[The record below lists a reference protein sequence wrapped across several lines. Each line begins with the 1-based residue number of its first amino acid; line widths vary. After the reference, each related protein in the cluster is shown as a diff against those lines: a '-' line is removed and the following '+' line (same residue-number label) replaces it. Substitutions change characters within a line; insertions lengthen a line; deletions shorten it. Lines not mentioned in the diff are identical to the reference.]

1 MKIKKVLKALI
12 VKLYAKKS
20 EIKRVQDFYCNYT
33 GFRSFAACAKQT
45 CLDIWLCEAI
55 KEYLYEKRMLGL
67 YYFEENSPPQ
77 RYMREYILE
86 KFSQIKAD
94 SYILEVGPGEH
105 PLFPI
110 KQYRNWYAVDKY
122 YDYESGVIKFKDLN
136 WGENKYPSEKIFS
149 GSFEDLNKIFEP
161 KGLSGNFDLIVA
173 SHSYEHV
180 FKPIESLKQ
189 ANKALVRGGII
200 CLFVPDA
207 FTDDL
212 STKDPTHTLY
222 ITKEMMEEFFHYA
235 GGFKDISIEPF
246 RPNAD
251 LVITAIKE

>member
-1 MKIKKVLKALI
+1 MKIKKVLKTLI
-12 VKLYAKKS
+12 VKLYAKES
-20 EIKRVQDFYCNYT
+20 EIKRVQDFYCKYT
-33 GFRSFAACAKQT
+33 GFRSLAACAKQT
-45 CLDIWLCEAI
+45 GLDIWLCEAI
-55 KEYLYEKRMLGL
+55 KEYLYENRLLGL
-67 YYFEENSPPQ
+67 YYFEKNSPPQ
-77 RYMREYILE
+77 KYMREYILK

-94 SYILEVGPGEH
+94 SYILEVGPGENS
-105 PLFPI
+105 LFPVE
-110 KQYRNWYAVDKY
+110 QYKNWYAVDKY
-122 YDYESGVIKFKDLN
+122 LDGSVIKFKGLD
-136 WGENKYPSEKIFS
+136 WAENKYPPQKIFL
-149 GSFEDLNKIFEP
+149 GSFEDLDKVLEP
-161 KGLSGNFDLIVA
+161 KGLSGRFDMVVA

-189 ANKALVRGGII
+189 ANKMLVRGGII

-207 FTDDL
+207 YTDDP

-222 ITKEMMEEFFHYA
+222 ITKGMMQEFFQYA